1 MLSSQPAIMALVIT
15 IMVSQLQSRDRI
27 LTPLCFKLGGFL
39 TKAYKVFFFSYVKEK
54 IYLPKGNFEGIEKE
68 LPIFFEEFGIGI

>member
-1 MLSSQPAIMALVIT
+1 MTDSHFEKLLLLKAFSASTKWTCKNQVIWSEYCDLYGTLLVWLKY
-15 IMVSQLQSRDRI
+15 V
-27 LTPLCFKLGGFL
+27 
-39 TKAYKVFFFSYVKEK
+39 SYVKEK